1 MLVLLGK
8 DQWFGSLPLEFYSP
22 ETFGFLSLYGIP
34 HLLLARA
41 GLLWGILYFLK
52 TANVAK
58 TTTLRDGLYVGI
70 FWLVTALAQPLT
82 AVIFGA
88 VLGLYILSL
97 GAWQGWCSIKGGQ
110 PNWRK
115 WRNNLTLVLWSAVI
129 PMPFLLYNVIVFNL
143 DPFLRTWTAQN
154 VITSPHP
161 VHYLIAYGLF
171 LPFAVYGGFRMV
183 RRNPWVAWLPISWA
197 LAMPVLA
204 YAPYNLQ
211 RRLPE
216 GVWVALITLSMYA
229 FSYRSSNQIFGKDKL
244 RTSRQR
250 SRTVFLIIILFI
262 LSIPSALLLVFG
274 GIMAVRDVG
283 SPLFRPTDEVLV
295 FEYLAREGAPW
306 SVVLS
311 SYETGNAL
319 PAWAPMRVV
328 IGHGPESVGL
338 EDLRK
343 QVASFFDAET
353 SDTQRVELLSEYGI
367 HYVFWGPSE
376 RLLGDWNP
384 TNSPYFDILYQSGD
398 FMLFNVRSLSE
409 Y

>member
-1 MLVLLGK
+1 M
-8 DQWFGSLPLEFYSP
+8 
-22 ETFGFLSLYGIP
+22 
-34 HLLLARA
+34 
-41 GLLWGILYFLK
+41 
-52 TANVAK
+52 
-58 TTTLRDGLYVGI
+58 
-70 FWLVTALAQPLT
+70 
-82 AVIFGA
+82 
-88 VLGLYILSL
+88 
-97 GAWQGWCSIKGGQ
+97 
-110 PNWRK
+110 
-115 WRNNLTLVLWSAVI
+115 
-129 PMPFLLYNVIVFNL
+129 
-143 DPFLRTWTAQN
+143 
-154 VITSPHP
+154 
-161 VHYLIAYGLF
+161 
-171 LPFAVYGGFRMV
+171 
-183 RRNPWVAWLPISWA
+183 
-197 LAMPVLA
+197 
-204 YAPYNLQ
+204 
-211 RRLPE
+211 
-216 GVWVALITLSMYA
+216 
-229 FSYRSSNQIFGKDKL
+229 
-244 RTSRQR
+244 
-250 SRTVFLIIILFI
+250 
-262 LSIPSALLLVFG
+262 LLVFG
-274 GIMAVRDVG
+274 GIMAVTDVG

-295 FEYLAREGAPW
+295 FEYLSREGAPW